1 MARVRYRQPLQDAW
15 LVAPHRSGPDKT
27 FHDFTGTPDQR
38 IDWILVRG
46 FEVEDAR
53 TVTTH
58 EGKLY
63 PSDHFPVVA
72 DLTWKTSP

>member
-1 MARVRYRQPLQDAW
+1 
-15 LVAPHRSGPDKT
+15 
-27 FHDFTGTPDQR
+27 
-38 IDWILVRG
+38 
-46 FEVEDAR
+46 VENVR

-72 DLTWKTSP
+72 DLLFPAK